1 MTSTSFSGTKVE
13 SALSYPTNFPVVTT
27 IFSTWT
33 RHQSKRGPGMV
44 TECSQV
50 QSFRQYPHT
59 HMLLL
64 PTHQTS
70 VILTLIQQIKQSF
83 KLVPSFK
90 LFHMEVREY
99 VNCLL
104 HSSSWYF
111 NWCFLQVPAS
121 LVFQMVKKSACNGD
135 PGSIPGSEKS
145 PQEAIDYPLPV
156 FLLGEFHRQ
165 RSLAGYSPRGHKVG
179 ND

>member
-1 MTSTSFSGTKVE
+1 
-13 SALSYPTNFPVVTT
+13 
-27 IFSTWT
+27 
-33 RHQSKRGPGMV
+33 
-44 TECSQV
+44 
-50 QSFRQYPHT
+50 
-59 HMLLL
+59 
-64 PTHQTS
+64 
-70 VILTLIQQIKQSF
+70 
-83 KLVPSFK
+83 
-90 LFHMEVREY
+90 MEVREY

-156 FLLGEFHRQ
+156 FLLGEFHRGAWQ
-165 RSLAGYSPRGHKVG
+165 ATVHGVTKSEMTEQLTLH
-179 ND
+179 